1 MVAKSNI
8 NGAKIPPGQLI
19 SFVQKGIMYQELER
33 SVADDGSVA
42 GSSEPFSL
50 LRASDG
56 TAGKASPSEGP
67 PAKKHKSENDS
78 SRGAGSSRGGVRI
91 LLSRGS
97 KPARL
102 HLQRGSK
109 PARLPTFS
117 AALCGVGSM
126 VCLKQLNPLQCTRP
140 TDMLL

>member
-78 SRGAGSSRGGVRI
+78 SRGAGSSRGGA
-91 LLSRGS
+91 SADDGSSSSGGGARG
-97 KPARL
+97 L
-102 HLQRGSK
+102 HLCVE
-109 PARLPTFS
+109 PVVS
-117 AALCGVGSM
+117 AARERV
-126 VCLKQLNPLQCTRP
+126 R
-140 TDMLL
+140 